1 MESTPPANPRPAEG
15 APTHTLRVV
24 RGGVGIGA
32 VVTGALVVSAAA
44 ALLTS
49 LAIAVSSYVGYK
61 PYRLPLG
68 GTRQVGLTVAVGVGL
83 GLLVAFMW
91 GGYAA
96 GVPVMQRPKLGTEY
110 HYCKLLR
117 SGAGAGLMQNPAG
130 CCALCVPHAPPTVRP
145 PGPPGHLGGG
155 VRLLGCVTHGLGR
168 PHRILKP
175 GELRL

>member
-1 MESTPPANPRPAEG
+1 MKGARRRSMESTPPANPRPAEG

-83 GLLVAFMW
+83 GLLAAFMW

-96 GVPVMQRPKLGTEY
+96 GRMAR
-110 HYCKLLR
+110 
-117 SGAGAGLMQNPAG
+117 GAGWLNGFLVGVVVALMLAAGLAMVLVLRPGLDLHPPSGFPKVAYLVPKWIDALAAAG
-130 CCALCVPHAPPTVRP
+130 IALA
-145 PGPPGHLGGG
+145 GAA
-155 VRLLGCVTHGLGR
+155 
-168 PHRILKP
+168 
-175 GELRL
+175 